1 MSGPRHVKPVDA
13 VNRMTRQWIRTCP
26 DQSSVF
32 CAPSAWPL
40 LGLLAHA
47 ADGPGRKELEHAVG
61 LPANDARAGALEI
74 LGLLREM
81 TATNSALGIWARAQC
96 PLDPPWTTGLPLGTV
111 GHLTGDPVRDGPLL
125 DGWARQHTGG
135 LIEKMPVEVD
145 DETLLVLAT
154 AMSVRTSWI
163 RPFTESGYPTWSD
176 EGVWRDRRY
185 YTLWRASR
193 IVDRVS
199 VAATNHGEITCLEI
213 LGKEGVT
220 VHLVIGEQ
228 GRSAREVLEGGLLA
242 RSGYGRRGGELRIGE
257 TAPALAVERVPDNEP
272 DDRLLIHMPRFSVDA
287 SHDLLEHPEVFGLDT
302 VTDRLR
308 GHFPAISAQ
317 PLAVSQARQSA
328 AARFTAKGF
337 EAAAVTAIALMAGG
351 MPPVPPRRVKQIRVE
366 LDRPFGFFASHRA
379 SGLILAAGW
388 VAEPEAY
395 EPTVEDLEVRASLR
409 ELARSGRE
417 VRDRDRQA
425 GLLGERGQ
433 FGLPGPGAVAVGA
446 AGVAGDQKPAG

>member
-1 MSGPRHVKPVDA
+1 MGGPRHAKPVDA

-40 LGLLAHA
+40 LALLAHA
-47 ADGPGRKELEHAVG
+47 GDGPGRKELEHAVG
-61 LPANDARAGALEI
+61 LPAADARAGALEI

-81 TATNSALGIWARAQC
+81 TAATSALGIWARAQC
-96 PLDPPWTTGLPLGTV
+96 PLDAAWTTGLPLGTV
-111 GHLTGDPVRDGPLL
+111 GHLTGDPVRDAPLL

-145 DETLLVLAT
+145 DETLLVLAA

-176 EGVWRDRRY
+176 EGAWRDRRY
-185 YTLWRASR
+185 YTLWRVSR

-213 LGKEGVT
+213 LGKDGIT

-228 GRSAREVLEGGLLA
+228 GRPAREVLEGGLLA
-242 RSGYGRRGGELRIGE
+242 RSGHGRKGGELRIGD
-257 TAPALAVERVPDNEP
+257 TAPALVVERVPDDEP

-287 SHDLLEHPEVFGLDT
+287 SHDLLEYPEVFGLDT
-302 VTDRLR
+302 VTDTLR

-317 PLAVSQARQSA
+317 PLAVTHARQSA

-337 EAAAVTAIALMAGG
+337 EAAAVTAVAAVAGG
-351 MPPVPPRRVKQIRVE
+351 MPPVPPTRVKQIRVE
-366 LDRPFGFFASHRA
+366 LDRPFGFFASQRA

-388 VAEPEAY
+388 VAEPEPY
-395 EPTVEDLEVRASLR
+395 EPTAEDLEVRASLR
-409 ELARSGRE
+409 GTA
-417 VRDRDRQA
+417 
-425 GLLGERGQ
+425 
-433 FGLPGPGAVAVGA
+433 GA
-446 AGVAGDQKPAG
+446 AQPTV